1 MVSPL
6 TRVPVPF
13 CRVRVFSFYRLCA
26 VVLCGLIALTLLGG
40 CASTGNP
47 RDPLEPINRGIYHFN
62 DVADHLILKPAAEV
76 YRGVLPQIVRT
87 GVSNFFSNIGDVIV
101 ALNNLLQ
108 GKFGQAVSDVG
119 RIVVNTTAGLLG
131 LIDVATEIGL
141 EKHHEDFGQTLGY
154 WGLGDGPYLVL
165 PLLGPSNVRD
175 ALGLVVDYFTDPL
188 TYVNSPYPRNPL
200 WGTRFVNRRSEL
212 LDTSK
217 ILDTAALD
225 PYDFLRDAYLQ
236 RRRNL
241 VFDGNPPPD
250 KDDIEIKVK
259 PKKPG
264 PSGSAP
270 LFPALDGAQGPG
282 SAPVSG
288 ELPTPARLEARE
300 REAVQPR
307 APEPRVDFTPA
318 AAPRVARIW
327 LPVSR

>member
-1 MVSPL
+1 MVSPPTHL
-6 TRVPVPF
+6 WVPF
-13 CRVRVFSFYRLCA
+13 CRLRA
-26 VVLCGLIALTLLGG
+26 MVLCGLIGLTLLGG

-62 DVADHLILKPAAEV
+62 DGVDHLLLKPAAEI
-76 YRGVLPQIVRT
+76 YRGVLPQFART

-119 RIVVNTTAGLLG
+119 RIVVNTTSGLLG

-141 EKHHEDFGQTLGY
+141 EKHNEDFGQTLGY
-154 WGLGDGPYLVL
+154 WGLGDGPYIVL
-165 PLLGPSNVRD
+165 PFLGPSNLRD
-175 ALGLVVDYFTDPL
+175 TVGWVVDFFTDPM
-188 TYVNSPYPRNPL
+188 TYVNAPYPRNPL
-200 WGTRFVNRRSEL
+200 WGLRFVNRRAEL
-212 LDTSK
+212 LETSK

-270 LFPALDGAQGPG
+270 VFPWSDAVQGPG
-282 SAPVSG
+282 SVPVSG
-288 ELPTPARLEARE
+288 ELLTPARLDALE

-307 APEPRVDFTPA
+307 LSEPRVDSTPA
-318 AAPRVARIW
+318 AAPRAAQIW
-327 LPVSR
+327 LPVRR